1 MPKSTLRI
9 VLTILMYSGVV
20 VFLAP
25 YFTGHLQRGIPYLI
39 GGAITTVICGLLRSF
54 FTEGECSDRT
64 FFRPNP

>member
-9 VLTILMYSGVV
+9 VLTILMYAGVV

-25 YFTGHLQRGIPYLI
+25 YFTGHLQRGIPLLI
-39 GGAITTVICGLLRSF
+39 GGAITTVVCGLLRGLL
-54 FTEGECSDRT
+54 TQGEFSDRT